1 MKIEESIVQGAKRLL
16 ADAQNVVITNHV
28 GPDGDAM
35 GSALGFK
42 EILRQQGKEAT
53 VIVPNIYPKF
63 LNWMKGDDEVIIFE
77 DARDMAS
84 EILKKADLIIHL
96 DYNSLSRSGDMQ
108 EALASSTAKRLVVDH
123 HQQPDDFATVLYSD
137 THMSST
143 CEMVFHLVQA
153 LGWDEHINKEAAD
166 CLYTGIMTDT
176 GNFRFSSTTPTT
188 HRAVARLME
197 KGVLPHEIASA
208 IYDTNSRNRLK
219 LLSRCLERMEV
230 FPQYH
235 SAIMSLS
242 ASDLEEFDYQKG
254 DTEGFVNYGLTMEGT
269 IMSVFLS
276 EKDNRIKMSF
286 RSKGDFNVNQLAR
299 DHFNGGGHINAAGGI
314 SDESMEQTIEKLK
327 ALLPQYED
335 LSKK

>member
-1 MKIEESIVQGAKRLL
+1 MKIDESIVQGAQSLL
-16 ADAQNVVITNHV
+16 ADAQNIVITNHV

-35 GSALGFK
+35 GSALGLK
-42 EILRQQGKEAT
+42 EILRQQGKKVT

-63 LNWMKGDDEVIIFE
+63 LKWMKGDDEVIIFE
-77 DARDMAS
+77 GNHEVAS
-84 EILKKADLIIHL
+84 EVLKITDLIIHL
-96 DYNSLSRSGDMQ
+96 DYNSLSRSGDMRDV
-108 EALASSTAKRLVVDH
+108 LASAAAKRLVIDH

-137 THMSST
+137 TNMSST
-143 CEMVFHLVQA
+143 CEMVFHLAQA
-153 LGWDEHINKEAAD
+153 LGWDEYINKESAD

-197 KGVLPHEIASA
+197 KGVLPQEIASS

-230 FPQYH
+230 FPQYQ
-235 SAIMSLS
+235 SAIMSLA
-242 ASDLEEFDYQKG
+242 ASDLDEFDYQKG

-314 SDESMEQTIEKLK
+314 SEESMEKTIEKLK
-327 ALLPQYED
+327 ALLPQYEE
-335 LSKK
+335 LAKK

>member
-1 MKIEESIVQGAKRLL
+1 MKINESIVQGARSLL
-16 ADAQNVVITNHV
+16 AEAQNIVITNHV

-42 EILRQQGKEAT
+42 EILRQQGKEVT

-63 LNWMKGDDEVIIFE
+63 LKWMKGDGEVIIFE
-77 DARDMAS
+77 DAQEQAS
-84 EILKKADLIIHL
+84 QIINSTELIIHL
-96 DYNSLSRSGDMQ
+96 DYNSLSRSGEMKDVLTS
-108 EALASSTAKRLVVDH
+108 AAAKRLVVDH
-123 HQQPDDFATVLYSD
+123 HQQPDEFANVLYSD
-137 THMSST
+137 TSMSST
-143 CEMVFHLVQA
+143 CEMVFHLAQA
-153 LGWDEHINKEAAD
+153 LGWDEYINKESAD

-197 KGVLPHEIASA
+197 KGVLSHQIASSV
-208 IYDTNSRNRLK
+208 YDTNSRNRLK

-230 FPQYH
+230 FPEYH

-242 ASDLEEFDYQKG
+242 AADLDEFDYQKG
-254 DTEGFVNYGLTMEGT
+254 DTEGFVNYGLSMEGT
-269 IMSVFLS
+269 IMSVFLA

-299 DHFNGGGHINAAGGI
+299 DHFGGGGHINAAGGI
-314 SDESMEQTIEKLK
+314 SEESMENTIEKLK
-327 ALLPQYED
+327 ALLPQYEE
-335 LSKK
+335 LAKK